1 MATPR
6 SARTSKVPEEIELDL
21 GLDEPDDEASL
32 KARAAQQLRT
42 KPEAIPFAAVRKR
55 SIDARQGR
63 VKFHVLLA
71 LRPDEA
77 IDHAQLGLPLPRE
90 CAGSARAIVV
100 GDGPAGLFCAYE
112 LARAG
117 VRSIV
122 LDRGKQVQPRRHD
135 LKGLQRKGTVNP
147 DSNYCF
153 GEGGAG
159 TYSDGKLYTRAHK
172 RGDVR
177 DVIETLALHGAPEA
191 ILVDAR
197 PHIGSNKLP
206 KVITAMRE
214 RLEAC
219 GVEFRFESKV
229 VDLEI
234 RGVGSDRR
242 VAGVRL
248 ASGEI
253 LEADHVVLATGHSA
267 RDVFHLLLE
276 RGVRLEAKPF
286 ALGVRIEHPQP
297 LIDRIQYGG
306 DFGHPKLP
314 AAYYRLAHEVEGRGV
329 FSFCMCPGGWIV
341 PASTE
346 PDGLV
351 VNGMS
356 LSRRDSPFANSGLVV
371 GVEPSDWQAAGFSG
385 VLGGVDLQRAIEV
398 RAMHAG
404 GDDLAA
410 PATPLPEDAGTDAP
424 AADATVALDAHFLPV
439 VEVVAA
445 YSFGRGGFVSDAVA
459 GADGVWH
466 HQYGAAWHPDGR
478 PVVLGTQGD
487 QALRVG
493 LGDTVLSLE
502 LGYAGAPH
510 AAFRGDE
517 LLIARPFFER
527 LEIADRT
534 FTSGELGGGVLVAV
548 RSTTLEPLH
557 ARDLPPGYR
566 DYLVEVTGDS
576 TFAVIARDPVDPRE
590 SSVRLTMFAIR

>member
-1 MATPR
+1 MPR
-6 SARTSKVPEEIELDL
+6 ALPEELELDL
-21 GLDEPDDEASL
+21 GLDEPDDEAAL
-32 KARAAQQLRT
+32 KARAARMLHTRS
-42 KPEAIPFAAVRKR
+42 EAIPFAAVRKR
-55 SIDARQGR
+55 SIDARKGR
-63 VKFHVLLA
+63 VRFHVLLA

-77 IDHAQLGLPLPRE
+77 IDRGQLGLPLPRE
-90 CAGSARAIVV
+90 CPGPVRAIVV

-135 LKGLQRKGTVNP
+135 LKGLQRRGTVNP

-219 GVEFRFESKV
+219 GVALRFESKV
-229 VDLEI
+229 VGLEV
-234 RGVGSDRR
+234 RGTGGDRR
-242 VAGVRL
+242 VVGVRL
-248 ASGEI
+248 ASGDV

-267 RDVFHLLLE
+267 RDVFQMLRDE
-276 RGVRLEAKPF
+276 GVRLEPKAF

-297 LIDRIQYGG
+297 LIDRIQYGR

-371 GVEPSDWQAAGFSG
+371 GVEPADWEKAGFTG
-385 VLGGVDLQRAIEV
+385 PLGGVALQRAIEV

-410 PATPLPEDAGTDAP
+410 PATRVSDFLAGRGSSTVPGTSYLPGLVAGDVAEVLDGAGLAFSARLREALRAFDRRMRGYATEEAVLVATESRTSAP
-424 AADATVALDAHFLPV
+424 VRVPRDPETLEALDL
-439 VEVVAA
+439 
-445 YSFGRGGFVSDAVA
+445 A
-459 GADGVWH
+459 GLYPAGE
-466 HQYGAAWHPDGR
+466 GA
-478 PVVLGTQGD
+478 
-487 QALRVG
+487 
-493 LGDTVLSLE
+493 
-502 LGYAGAPH
+502 GYAGGIVS
-510 AAFRGDE
+510 AAMDGMRIGRA
-517 LLIARPFFER
+517 IARR
-527 LEIADRT
+527 VGA
-534 FTSGELGGGVLVAV
+534 TSG
-548 RSTTLEPLH
+548 
-557 ARDLPPGYR
+557 
-566 DYLVEVTGDS
+566 
-576 TFAVIARDPVDPRE
+576 
-590 SSVRLTMFAIR
+590 